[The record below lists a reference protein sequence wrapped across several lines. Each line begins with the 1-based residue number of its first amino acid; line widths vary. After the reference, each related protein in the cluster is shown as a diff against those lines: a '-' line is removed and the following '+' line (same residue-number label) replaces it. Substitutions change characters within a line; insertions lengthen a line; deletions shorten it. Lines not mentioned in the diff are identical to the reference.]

1 MENFDELLI
10 RISTETAVLFLGQM
24 FDQNVLFENMS
35 EIANIT
41 NLSIN

>member
-24 FDQNVLFENMS
+24 FDQNVLFEN
-35 EIANIT
+35 T
-41 NLSIN
+41 WF